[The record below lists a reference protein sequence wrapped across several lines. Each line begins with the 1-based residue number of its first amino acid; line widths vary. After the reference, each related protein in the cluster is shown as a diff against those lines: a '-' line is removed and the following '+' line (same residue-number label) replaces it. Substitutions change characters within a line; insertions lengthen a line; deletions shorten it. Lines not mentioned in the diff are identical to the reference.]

1 MSSEPTS
8 SVTAVTTSSLV
19 KTAAPVTTTVNE
31 VTTTVNNPPAENPP
45 VAANE
50 NEIKQGQ
57 FSYDTTSTILTVMII
72 ILPILAIILFVLLFF
87 FFRKSNRRYY
97 IIIGIGVI
105 FISQIIMTVVLD
117 EHYKKLIKD
126 AKTAGYCGYLNNNG
140 NIEACVYSETQEK
153 VNMAGGFMA
162 GVLGVLTFLSVT
174 IFWTKEGIDNF
185 FGEKKVE

>member
-19 KTAAPVTTTVNE
+19 TTAAP

-140 NIEACVYSETQEK
+140 NIEACVYSETKEK
-153 VNMAGGFMA
+153 VNGAGGIMA

-174 IFWTKEGIDNF
+174 FFWKKEVIDYF
-185 FGEKKVE
+185 FGKEKVE